1 MLRLAAARCPVVAPS
16 PAGAA
21 APLAAVLR
29 LATAT
34 TQRELS
40 TNTSPPTLCN
50 ADTAARGEAQGQQA
64 ELPAITPVSLR
75 GLHRYVSQPRHVDA
89 VIASRF
95 LRHEL
100 PLRLRHQDAS
110 LARLSGNTAQLERM
124 LRPTLERHGAISQ
137 RLASVE
143 LPDGQSMVKRVP
155 TLHECAW
162 QQTQAFAA
170 ELRAGSDELEKDVAR
185 LVGEGQRLVE
195 QGGHSREVDRCMDA
209 VHCDMV
215 AWRLLVSEHLKAVD
229 VLAGPPKNSVEQRMW
244 SARVRTTVDPE
255 CNVLAC
261 LRNVAEDCR
270 AFCIE
275 KNSNSPDVSVTG
287 DPDIHACLIEPHFA
301 FVVTEL
307 LKNAMQPLLDR
318 FGAWDVDE
326 APPIEVCLRRSH
338 VKAGHFEVTV
348 TDRGGGIP
356 KQKMDSLF
364 HWFST
369 SADRHEADNFG
380 YSRNH
385 GAQFTGIG
393 VGVNMTRLYCR
404 VMGGGVDWQSEEA
417 HDGGT
422 TATVW
427 LPVHGHRI

>member
-1 MLRLAAARCPVVAPS
+1 
-16 PAGAA
+16 
-21 APLAAVLR
+21 
-29 LATAT
+29 
-34 TQRELS
+34 
-40 TNTSPPTLCN
+40 
-50 ADTAARGEAQGQQA
+50 
-64 ELPAITPVSLR
+64 
-75 GLHRYVSQPRHVDA
+75 
-89 VIASRF
+89 
-95 LRHEL
+95 
-100 PLRLRHQDAS
+100 
-110 LARLSGNTAQLERM
+110 M

-155 TLHECAW
+155 TLHEW
-162 QQTQAFAA
+162 
-170 ELRAGSDELEKDVAR
+170 
-185 LVGEGQRLVE
+185 
-195 QGGHSREVDRCMDA
+195 GHSREVDRCMDA

-244 SARVRTTVDPE
+244 SAR
-255 CNVLAC
+255 
-261 LRNVAEDCR
+261 
-270 AFCIE
+270 
-275 KNSNSPDVSVTG
+275 NSNSPDVSVTG